1 MLFEM
6 RTYEV
11 LPGKAPEF
19 IKFYE
24 AEAIPIITKYLPLAG
39 CWLTE
44 SGTLNSVVFLWRY
57 ESSEDRTKRRAALA
71 EDPAWPPIFPR
82 ILPYL
87 VHQQS
92 VFLRDAL
99 SIPLPAG
106 GD

>member
-19 IKFYE
+19 MKFYE

-57 ESSEDRTKRRAALA
+57 ESYEDRIKRRAALN

-106 GD
+106 RD